1 MLGARVL
8 PSKSIFNVQIQNAT
22 PVHCKLYVFSILYIL
37 FMFIEKLKR
46 YIIWNG
52 ESSNIQ
58 SNPSIRPRE
67 TGGHAAINYLLH
79 SVANSQSQQSS
90 HASRLEGQNT
100 FCLTRVSQRPAPS
113 VCFRSTPNA
122 SPPSRSSRTRASG
135 RGSQEPHAL
144 AAGLGR
150 RCPCR
155 SPAIDWNCGDV
166 ASWQPTPNRRTLIL
180 RLAARQ
186 WTPPL

>member
-22 PVHCKLYVFSILYIL
+22 PVHCKLYVFSILYIM
-37 FMFIEKLKR
+37 FMFTEKLKR

-58 SNPSIRPRE
+58 SNPSTRPRE
-67 TGGHAAINYLLH
+67 TGGHAAISYLLH

-113 VCFRSTPNA
+113 VCFRSTPPRPMRPHRPGPA
-122 SPPSRSSRTRASG
+122 VHVRPAGDRRSRTHWLL
-135 RGSQEPHAL
+135 GSDG
-144 AAGLGR
+144 AA
-150 RCPCR
+150 
-155 SPAIDWNCGDV
+155 PA
-166 ASWQPTPNRRTLIL
+166 AAQP
-180 RLAARQ
+180 
-186 WTPPL
+186 